1 MNPLFIVFAIVVA
14 MVLWVALNYNS
25 LVRIRQHVRESWSDI
40 DTELKRRYDLVP
52 NLVETVKGYAAHEQE
67 LFQRVTEARA
77 QAAASTGSPGRQSA
91 DEKPLVDGMRRLF
104 AVAESY
110 PELKASENFLALQQE
125 LASTEDRIQRSRR
138 YFNANV
144 RELNTRVEM
153 FPSNIVAGI
162 FGFEREEFFEVESSV
177 IREVVDISFQ
187 DRGHSAD

>member
-1 MNPLFIVFAIVVA
+1 MNPLFILLAIGVA
-14 MVLWVALNYNS
+14 IVLWVALNYNS

-52 NLVETVKGYAAHEQE
+52 NLVETVKGYAAHERE

-77 QAAASTGSPGRQSA
+77 QAAASTGSPGHQSA
-91 DEKPLVDGMRRLF
+91 DEKPLVEGMRRLF

-110 PELKASENFLALQQE
+110 PELKASENFLALQKE
-125 LASTEDRIQRSRR
+125 LAATEDRIQRSRR

-144 RELNTRVEM
+144 RKLNTRMEV
-153 FPSNIVAGI
+153 FPSNIVAGM

-187 DRGHSAD
+187 EHGHSAD